1 MNRFADEEAPDIT
14 TAMNNIKSRYLNNI
28 RSKHE
33 SNPNFFSNR
42 PSILEVIENNMSE
55 WENLC
60 LRKIFDESDLVV
72 NNKISSPI
80 DPIRKINIAL
90 IISINLVPLN
100 SFTLSIIDLS
110 KTYAPKPHLVSNLL
124 IKISHILIIENSE

>member
-1 MNRFADEEAPDIT
+1 MDRFADEEAPDIT

-28 RSKHE
+28 RSKHD
-33 SNPNFFSNR
+33 STPNFFSNR

-72 NNKISSPI
+72 NNKIIVSYSGWIIIGSQIIMNELVKESSI
-80 DPIRKINIAL
+80 YYLNKIENKKMYKNNIG
-90 IISINLVPLN
+90 ILN
-100 SFTLSIIDLS
+100 
-110 KTYAPKPHLVSNLL
+110 L
-124 IKISHILIIENSE
+124 IKILQKKMNLL

>member
-42 PSILEVIENNMSE
+42 PSILEVIENNIVE

-72 NNKISSPI
+72 NNKIIASYSGWTIIGSQIIMNELVKESSI
-80 DPIRKINIAL
+80 YYLNKIENKKMYKNNIG
-90 IISINLVPLN
+90 ILN
-100 SFTLSIIDLS
+100 
-110 KTYAPKPHLVSNLL
+110 L
-124 IKISHILIIENSE
+124 IKILQKKMKLL